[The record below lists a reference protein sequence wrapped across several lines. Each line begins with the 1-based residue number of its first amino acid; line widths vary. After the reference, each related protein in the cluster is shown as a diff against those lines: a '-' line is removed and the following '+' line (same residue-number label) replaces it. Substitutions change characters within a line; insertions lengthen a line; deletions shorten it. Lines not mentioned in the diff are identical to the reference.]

1 LYRPRVQK
9 LALVVALVSSLVSI
23 SEARADDA
31 AMSRFHYDQ
40 ATRHYEAGRFD
51 RAVQEFF
58 LAQRA
63 SPNPRTVYNIGLCFL
78 RLSRHEDA
86 FFFLGEYLGLED
98 DADGADARRTFARDA
113 LADLSRRVAQVS
125 VTSDPP
131 GAEIFVDQREHGTW
145 GRTPRTL
152 ALPAGEHRVWVELPG
167 HRRAES
173 TIVAA
178 LGQEV
183 RVALSPERIVGRV
196 RVTSSV
202 PATVRAF
209 DASGQRVGEGTT
221 PIEIV
226 AAPGRVELEVEA
238 EGHRPSRRFV
248 EVVAD
253 ETQQLPILL
262 EALPP
267 PTGDLTV
274 TANVPRAVVSLDGEP
289 LGIAPFVLPELG
301 VGRHELAVDAPDRL
315 GWRGEIEVRPNER
328 TWLTV
333 ELSEPPRGRSPW
345 TWVLGGVGVTAA
357 GGATGFGILARQRS
371 NDFRSRWNRPGGEDV
386 TDLRSE
392 ARRFARTTDALA
404 GVALVSLIG
413 AVVLYFL
420 SPEDE
425 DDIQSTAVFTTRP
438 R

>member
-1 LYRPRVQK
+1 MQK
-9 LALVVALVSSLVSI
+9 RLALVIAFLSFGVSPVL
-23 SEARADDA
+23 ADDA

-86 FFFLGEYLGLED
+86 FFFLGEYLGLDD
-98 DADGADARRTFARDA
+98 DADGAETRRTFARDA
-113 LADLSRRVAQVS
+113 LSDLARRVAQVV

-131 GAEIFVDQREHGTW
+131 GAEIFVDQREHGGW
-145 GRTPRTL
+145 GRTPRAL
-152 ALPAGEHRVWVELPG
+152 ALSAGEHRVWVELPG

-173 TIVAA
+173 TVIAE
-178 LGQEV
+178 LGREV
-183 RVALSPERIVGRV
+183 RIAVQPERIVGRV

-202 PATVRAF
+202 VATVRAF
-209 DASGQRVGEGTT
+209 DAAGQRIADGTS
-221 PIEIV
+221 PLEIV
-226 AAPGRVELEVEA
+226 AAPGRIELELEA
-238 EGHRPSRRFV
+238 EGHRPARRFV
-248 EVVAD
+248 EIVAD

-274 TANVPRAVVSLDGEP
+274 TANVPQAVVSLDGEP

-301 VGRHELAVDAPDRL
+301 VGMHRLAVDAPDRL
-315 GWRGEIEVRPNER
+315 GWTDEILVRPDER

-333 ELSEPPRGRSPW
+333 ELAEPPRGRSPF
-345 TWVLGGVGVTAA
+345 TWVLGGLGVTAA
-357 GGATGFGILARQRS
+357 TGATGFGVLARRRAD
-371 NDFRSRWNRPGGEDV
+371 DFRARWNAPGGEDV

-404 GVALVSLIG
+404 GAALVSLVT
-413 AVVLYFL
+413 AVLLFFL
-420 SPEDE
+420 TPEDE
-425 DDIQSTAVFTTRP
+425 QEVRSTAVSTTRP

>member
-1 LYRPRVQK
+1 
-9 LALVVALVSSLVSI
+9 
-23 SEARADDA
+23 
-31 AMSRFHYDQ
+31 
-40 ATRHYEAGRFD
+40 
-51 RAVQEFF
+51 
-58 LAQRA
+58 
-63 SPNPRTVYNIGLCFL
+63 
-78 RLSRHEDA
+78 
-86 FFFLGEYLGLED
+86 
-98 DADGADARRTFARDA
+98 
-113 LADLSRRVAQVS
+113 
-125 VTSDPP
+125 
-131 GAEIFVDQREHGTW
+131 
-145 GRTPRTL
+145 
-152 ALPAGEHRVWVELPG
+152 
-167 HRRAES
+167 
-173 TIVAA
+173 
-178 LGQEV
+178 
-183 RVALSPERIVGRV
+183 
-196 RVTSSV
+196 
-202 PATVRAF
+202 
-209 DASGQRVGEGTT
+209 
-221 PIEIV
+221 
-226 AAPGRVELEVEA
+226 
-238 EGHRPSRRFV
+238 V